1 MDDLTIQ
8 QFTAAEWKEL
18 EQQTGGTLVR
28 SEHVFRL
35 PPFPA
40 AGYWLK
46 LGDRSYMVSTR
57 EIVNTPTKPS
67 DTSNYRFLFRSTM
80 SFLTQSCRRWILSPR
95 ARGRD
100 QPSSSCFKNSRQ
112 V

>member
-1 MDDLTIQ
+1 MDQDTEEYEKASGFIAQIMFQVDQLVDDLTIQ

-57 EIVNTPTKPS
+57 GS
-67 DTSNYRFLFRSTM
+67 
-80 SFLTQSCRRWILSPR
+80 
-95 ARGRD
+95 
-100 QPSSSCFKNSRQ
+100 
-112 V
+112 